1 MNDATEHEVLKK
13 IEFFKRK
20 VSFRSNL
27 QFIAVTRL
35 RRTQVI
41 KSDHNTEEEKE
52 EETHDAV
59 YTLTKIKEHIN
70 VVRLMVQSMDDG
82 EISVSAYD
90 TAWVALVKD
99 INNNPQFP
107 SCIEWIANNQLVDGS
122 WGDKF
127 IFLAH
132 DRIINTLACVIALKS
147 WNVHHHKS
155 ELGMSFI
162 KENLS
167 KIGDENTEHMPIG
180 FEVAF
185 PSLIEIGRNIGIHI
199 PDDSLVLRDIYD
211 KRKLK
216 LTRVPRDI
224 MHKVPTPLLFSLE
237 GIPDLEWQKLL
248 VLQCADGSFLFS
260 PSSTAFAFMQTQD
273 HNCLNYLTN
282 IVHKFNGGVPNV
294 YPVDLFEHIWIIDRL
309 QRLGISRYFEAE
321 IKECLN
327 YVNRYWTNEGI
338 CWAKNSRFQD
348 IDDTAMGFRLLRL
361 HGYVVSADVL
371 KNFER
376 SKGEFFCFVGQSSE
390 AVTIMFNLFRASQLM
405 FPEEK
410 ILDDAK
416 KFSSKF
422 LQEKRSQNQLIDK
435 WIITKDLPGEVGYAL
450 DIPWYANL
458 PRLETRFFLEL
469 YGGEDDVWIGK
480 TLYRMPLVN
489 NNTYLELAKLDYNQS
504 QELHQLEW
512 KSILQWYKECRL
524 VEFGLSER
532 SLLVRYY
539 LAMGSVFEPERYKE
553 RLVWTKVAAIMET
566 IHCLN
571 SNAKTGQRLVE
582 TLLEA
587 LMTRGIDI
595 HQHLHHAWE
604 KWLIL
609 EEGGEGKGD
618 AELLIRTLNSCTGK
632 SDELLLSHPMYQKL
646 LNISN
651 RVCHR
656 LSLFHL
662 ELVLSKFDE
671 DIDAN
676 VKQTFLNVAKSFYYV
691 AYCSPTMINLHIDKV
706 LFQRV
711 L

>member
-1 MNDATEHEVLKK
+1 M
-13 IEFFKRK
+13 
-20 VSFRSNL
+20 
-27 QFIAVTRL
+27 
-35 RRTQVI
+35 
-41 KSDHNTEEEKE
+41 
-52 EETHDAV
+52 
-59 YTLTKIKEHIN
+59 IKEHMID

-107 SCIEWIANNQLVDGS
+107 SCIQWANNQLVDGS

-132 DRIINTLACVIALKS
+132 DRIINTLACIIALKS

-167 KIGDENTEHMPIG
+167 KIADENVEHMPIG

-199 PDDSLVLRDIYD
+199 PDDSRVLRDIYD
-211 KRKLK
+211 KRNLK
-216 LTRVPRDI
+216 LTRVPRDK

-237 GIPDLEWQKLL
+237 GMPDLEWQKLL
-248 VLQCADGSFLFS
+248 LLQCADGSFLFS
-260 PSSTAFAFMQTQD
+260 PSSTAFAFMQTRD
-273 HNCLNYLTN
+273 HNSLNYLTN

-294 YPVDLFEHIWIIDRL
+294 YPVDLFEHIWIVDRL

-321 IKECLN
+321 IKECVD

-338 CWAKNSRFQD
+338 CWARNYRFQD
-348 IDDTAMGFRLLRL
+348 IDVTAMGFRLLRL
-361 HGYVVSADVL
+361 HGYVVSTDAF
-371 KNFER
+371 KIFE
-376 SKGEFFCFVGQSSE
+376 SKGEFFCVAGQTSQ
-390 AVTIMFNLFRASQLM
+390 AVTGMYNLFRASQLM
-405 FPEEK
+405 FPKEK

-416 KFSSKF
+416 KFSSNF

-435 WIITKDLPGEVGYAL
+435 WIITKDLPGEVRYAL
-450 DIPWYANL
+450 DVPWYANL
-458 PRLETRFFLEL
+458 PRLETRFFLEQ

-480 TLYRMPLVN
+480 TLYRMPLIN
-489 NNTYLELAKLDYNQS
+489 NNTYLELAKLDYNQC
-504 QELHQLEW
+504 QALHQLEW

-539 LAMGSVFEPERYKE
+539 LAMGSVFEPERYRE
-553 RLVWTKVAAIMET
+553 RLVWAKVAAIMET
-566 IHCLN
+566 IQCLN

-587 LMTRGIDI
+587 LMTHGIDI

-604 KWLIL
+604 KWMIL
-609 EEGGEGKGD
+609 EEGGEGKGG
-618 AELLIRTLNSCTGK
+618 AELLIRTLNLCTGK

-656 LSLFHL
+656 LRLFHHAKVPNMKDRSIEHDMQQL
-662 ELVLSKFDE
+662 VELVLSKSDE